1 MDFEKFNKFGS
12 LLLKDEF
19 VLSYSGY
26 ASEDVLHSM
35 GETLRQRL
43 GDHTD
48 DKGKIKHVFSVFVE
62 LMQNLIRY
70 GAEGPH
76 PTPKTGNR
84 QAFGLIMVI
93 QNGTSIEVMSGNYVS
108 KDEANDL
115 VNRVNELNDKS
126 ADQLRALYREKLRQ
140 PPHEGSK
147 GASIGLVEVA
157 RRASGPLSCAVEDTN
172 QGYSFFM
179 IKARI

>member
-35 GETLRQRL
+35 GETLPQRL
-43 GDHTD
+43 GDQTD

-70 GAEGPH
+70 GAEGHIQH
-76 PTPKTGNR
+76 PKQVTGR
-84 QAFGLIMVI
+84 LLA
-93 QNGTSIEVMSGNYVS
+93 
-108 KDEANDL
+108 
-115 VNRVNELNDKS
+115 
-126 ADQLRALYREKLRQ
+126 
-140 PPHEGSK
+140 
-147 GASIGLVEVA
+147 
-157 RRASGPLSCAVEDTN
+157 
-172 QGYSFFM
+172 
-179 IKARI
+179 

>member
-1 MDFEKFNKFGS
+1 MYFEKFNKFGS

-76 PTPKTGNR
+76 PTPKTGDR
-84 QAFGLIMVI
+84 QAFGLIMVV
-93 QNGTSIEVMSGNYVS
+93 QNGTTIEVMSGNYVS
-108 KDEANDL
+108 NNEANDL

-126 ADQLRALYREKLRQ
+126 PEQLRELYRDDTPFQCQTSLMALVYWPKHDIAKRQ
-140 PPHEGSK
+140 NSRLTLGF
-147 GASIGLVEVA
+147 L
-157 RRASGPLSCAVEDTN
+157 
-172 QGYSFFM
+172 
-179 IKARI
+179 

>member
-1 MDFEKFNKFGS
+1 MDFDKFNKFGS

-35 GETLRQRL
+35 GATLRQRL

-70 GAEGPH
+70 GLEGPH
-76 PTPKTGNR
+76 PISETGDK

-93 QNGTSIEVMSGNYVS
+93 QNGTTIEVMSGNYVT
-108 KDEANDL
+108 KNEAKDL
-115 VNRVNELNDKS
+115 VNRVNELNDTTLE
-126 ADQLRALYREKLRQ
+126 QLRLLYRQKLRQ

-147 GASIGLVEVA
+147 GASVGLVEVA
-157 RRASGPLSCAVEDTN
+157 RRASAPLSCTIEETS

>member
-76 PTPKTGNR
+76 PTPKTGDR
-84 QAFGLIMVI
+84 QAFGLIMVV
-93 QNGTSIEVMSGNYVS
+93 QNGTTIEVMSCNYVS
-108 KDEANDL
+108 IWSQRFSKHCVLAYTVPVKLLQWDL
-115 VNRVNELNDKS
+115 QNPK
-126 ADQLRALYREKLRQ
+126 
-140 PPHEGSK
+140 
-147 GASIGLVEVA
+147 
-157 RRASGPLSCAVEDTN
+157 
-172 QGYSFFM
+172 
-179 IKARI
+179 

>member
-48 DKGKIKHVFSVFVE
+48 DKGKIKHVFWM
-62 LMQNLIRY
+62 LMRWNGFKHQWRVPVPFRAPSTPIRS
-70 GAEGPH
+70 AIP
-76 PTPKTGNR
+76 PTLRLRMILRN
-84 QAFGLIMVI
+84 
-93 QNGTSIEVMSGNYVS
+93 NTSLF
-108 KDEANDL
+108 AT
-115 VNRVNELNDKS
+115 
-126 ADQLRALYREKLRQ
+126 A
-140 PPHEGSK
+140 
-147 GASIGLVEVA
+147 
-157 RRASGPLSCAVEDTN
+157 
-172 QGYSFFM
+172 
-179 IKARI
+179 

>member
-43 GDHTD
+43 ADHTE

-76 PTPKTGNR
+76 PTPKTESR

-93 QNGTSIEVMSGNYVS
+93 QNGPSIEVMSGNYVL

-115 VNRVNELNDKS
+115 VNRVNKLNDKS

-157 RRASGPLSCAVEDTN
+157 RRASAPLSCTVEDTN